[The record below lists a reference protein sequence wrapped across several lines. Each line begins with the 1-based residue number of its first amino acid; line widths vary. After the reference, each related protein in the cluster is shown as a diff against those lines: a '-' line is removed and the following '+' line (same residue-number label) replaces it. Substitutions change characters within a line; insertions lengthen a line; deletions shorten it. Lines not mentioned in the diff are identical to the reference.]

1 MKKEVVKVPI
11 KDSTDAQ
18 GRRLVPLSRAIKAGG
33 FVFVSGI
40 PPQDPQT
47 GQIVRGDVE
56 TQTRRVLE
64 NLKLTLEAAGTSL
77 DRVVKTT
84 VFCTNAAYFSDVN
97 EIYRQY
103 FPQDP
108 PTRTFVNVGS
118 WPQKFDI
125 EIEAIALAGEA

>member
-1 MKKEVVKVPI
+1 MKKEVVKVPF
-11 KDSTDAQ
+11 KDTLDDK
-18 GRRLVPLSRAIKAGG
+18 GRRAVPLSRAIKAGG

-40 PPQDPQT
+40 PPNDPET
-47 GQIVRGDVE
+47 AKLVRGDIE

-64 NLKLTLEAAGTSL
+64 NLKITLEAAGTSL

-103 FPQDP
+103 FPEDP
-108 PTRTFVNVGS
+108 PTRTFVTVGS
-118 WPQKFDI
+118 WPNKFDI
-125 EIEAIALAGEA
+125 EIEAIALAGDA